1 MTQRGRRRQRRRGS
15 VTSKLAIAVAAILA
29 LVAIAVIGVTS
40 WVLNVAA
47 DAPSLASCKHAER
60 HGNSVIYAAN
70 GEFLGA
76 IASPEASDPV
86 PVAKLPRQLQR
97 ATVAIEDQRFYE
109 HGGLDTLGILRAGV
123 TDLEAGE
130 AVEGG
135 STITQQLVRN
145 LCITHPKK
153 TIERKIEEAKL
164 ALEYSEHHSKRQILG
179 QYLNTATYGT
189 VEGSTA
195 VGVGAAAQFYFSRP
209 VWKLDTAQM
218 ALLAGLPQAP
228 SQYNPMLYPR
238 AAKARRNEVLQ
249 KMAKLGYLAP
259 SRARA
264 LEARGLGLSPS
275 HDYFDHHEPYFFD
288 YVEHLLIAHYG
299 AATVRRGGL
308 QVHTTLSPEL
318 QRVGR

>member
-1 MTQRGRRRQRRRGS
+1 M
-15 VTSKLAIAVAAILA
+15 
-29 LVAIAVIGVTS
+29 IGVTS

-70 GEFLGA
+70 GERLGA
-76 IASPEASDPV
+76 IVSPEASAPV
-86 PVAKLPRQLQR
+86 TVARLPRKLEL
-97 ATVAIEDQRFYE
+97 ATVAIEDQRFFQ
-109 HGGLDTLGILRAGV
+109 HGGLDTLGILRAAV
-123 TDLEAGE
+123 TDIEAGE

-145 LCITHPKK
+145 LCIEHPKK

-195 VGVGAAAQFYFSRP
+195 VGVGAAAQIYFGSRSGSSTSSSWRCSP
-209 VWKLDTAQM
+209 AS
-218 ALLAGLPQAP
+218 PRRPP
-228 SQYNPMLYPR
+228 STTRCSIPR

-259 SRARA
+259 ARARA
-264 LEARGLGLSPS
+264 ARSAWPRAES
-275 HDYFDHHEPYFFD
+275 VP
-288 YVEHLLIAHYG
+288 
-299 AATVRRGGL
+299 
-308 QVHTTLSPEL
+308 
-318 QRVGR
+318 